1 MRVTHRKP
9 KEPFDWRLFGIVV
22 VVGLGLFYFVGLLM
36 GWW

>member
-9 KEPFDWRLFGIVV
+9 REPFDWRLFGLTVAGGLVV
-22 VVGLGLFYFVGLLM
+22 AYFVGVLM